1 MNTRMLNSLML
12 TVCPVLMILTWMV
25 LEPLLMGDIAS
36 GLEGRAQVAAYL
48 ELSSG
53 KGALPYLINVP
64 ATFCL
69 VATMLGIAFLGRSL
83 QGSGAAF
90 GSVSAAIFTVL
101 IAIPI
106 IGMGLSMSAMEM
118 FGDGVNI
125 ETAIT
130 MDMLAEAV
138 FSGMPVFWALG
149 IALLGLGLIIEKGF
163 LPIWIGGLMLV
174 SGLAGIPGV
183 LALGEAGFIIWI
195 ITLVAAIS
203 SGVVLF
209 MRRAQEKQA

>member
-1 MNTRMLNSLML
+1 MNIRLLNSLML
-12 TVCPVLMILTWMV
+12 TVCPILMILTWMV
-25 LEPLLMGDIAS
+25 LEPLLLGDVDS
-36 GLEGRAQVAAYL
+36 GLVGRAQAEAWL

-90 GSVSAAIFTVL
+90 GSLSAAIFSVL

-106 IGMGLSMSAMEM
+106 IGMGMSISAMEM
-118 FGDGVNI
+118 FGKGVNV

-130 MDMLAEAV
+130 IDMIADSV
-138 FSGMPVFWALG
+138 FNGMPVFWALG
-149 IALLGLGLIIEKGF
+149 IALLGLGIVMEKGF
-163 LPIWIGGLMLV
+163 LPSWIGGLMLV

-183 LALGEAGFIIWI
+183 LILGEAGFIIWI
-195 ITLVAAIS
+195 ITIVAAVA

-209 MRRAQEKQA
+209 MRRAQEY

>member
-1 MNTRMLNSLML
+1 MNTRALNSLML
-12 TVCPVLMILTWMV
+12 TVCPVLMILIWML
-25 LEPLLMGDIAS
+25 LEPLILGDIES

-48 ELSSG
+48 ELNSG

-106 IGMGLSMSAMEM
+106 IGMGLCVSAMEM

-130 MDMLAEAV
+130 LDIIAESI

-149 IALLGLGLIIEKGF
+149 IALLGLGLVMEKGF

-174 SGLAGIPGV
+174 SGLVGIPGV
-183 LALGEAGFIIWI
+183 LALGEAGFIIWL
-195 ITLVAAIS
+195 ITLVAAVA

-209 MRRAQEKQA
+209 MRRAQEY